1 MILYVQKNEE
11 TSHLKI
17 IHFYEEEDGV
27 PSELE
32 ANSKSEIFNLSLI
45 YTAQFLIVLDE
56 AFPEIT
62 IDLVCHYLHPRLF

>member
-32 ANSKSEIFNLSLI
+32 ANSKSEIFSLSVF
-45 YTAQFLIVLDE
+45 YCSTSDS
-56 AFPEIT
+56 T
-62 IDLVCHYLHPRLF
+62 